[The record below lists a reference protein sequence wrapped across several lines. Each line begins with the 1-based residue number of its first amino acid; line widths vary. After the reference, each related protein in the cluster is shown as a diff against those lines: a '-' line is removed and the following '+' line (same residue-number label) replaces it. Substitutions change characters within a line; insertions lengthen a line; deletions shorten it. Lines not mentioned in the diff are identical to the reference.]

1 MAIPLTSAAEGT
13 GAAGTAPPWK
23 GLRCLLSYA
32 LNIHIT
38 KKERVWWRG
47 EGGRAEALGWGQ
59 RTPGRLSL
67 PPPKSWRSRTRAPAV
82 LSPPKKRKKRK
93 GEPLWGTH
101 PTCAGAR
108 CGWGD
113 GSTPPLHPFSLYLPL
128 PHPSQR
134 LPGGGCWPVRGGGSG
149 AWGLW
154 VAVKAACDRCPPLTA
169 LGISPVAPCHWLSAA
184 DRQGC
189 SL

>member
-1 MAIPLTSAAEGT
+1 MQAPAEPGVKNRCNK
-13 GAAGTAPPWK
+13 K
-23 GLRCLLSYA
+23 GR
-32 LNIHIT
+32 
-38 KKERVWWRG
+38 
-47 EGGRAEALGWGQ
+47 GGRARRLLGGGAGALGWG
-59 RTPGRLSL
+59 RRAAGHLSL
-67 PPPKSWRSRTRAPAV
+67 PLKCRRSRGGGPK
-82 LSPPKKRKKRK
+82 PPPPPRSR
-93 GEPLWGTH
+93 GPLGGIH
-101 PTCAGAR
+101 PT

-113 GSTPPLHPFSLYLPL
+113 GSASSRPPPPFLPL
-128 PHPSQR
+128 PAASPAPPR
-134 LPGGGCWPVRGGGSG
+134 RGYRPVRGGGSG